1 MKPSFETKN
10 KSIFCAICIFVI
22 GKRNLISCEKLGL
35 NLEKTEPQK
44 KNNLRMNKFLNEHNK
59 CLRFVHRRLKT
70 QK

>member
-44 KNNLRMNKFLNEHNK
+44 KKQFENEQIFK
-59 CLRFVHRRLKT
+59 RT
-70 QK
+70 